1 MANAFPPAFQ
11 HFIDGL
17 RGIWA
22 KETETAVRMESALP
36 LLRDV
41 VNDPQMQEISAG
53 WPSTEGRKNLLF
65 YVDSDYG
72 FAINGVVRV
81 PGRTG
86 SVHDH
91 GNVWVAY
98 GVMTGTESLERY
110 TRLDDG
116 SKSDWAK
123 IELLSVTRGSSGKV
137 DLVPPYDIHAEQ
149 GGPTRSTAIILRS
162 ERLGDLPQNMFDLET
177 GHVKNGP
184 GATQIPYELRAY

>member
-17 RGIWA
+17 RDIWA
-22 KETETAVRMESALP
+22 KETETNARMESALP

-65 YVDSDYG
+65 YVDPEYG

-98 GVMTGTESLERY
+98 GVMTGSESLERY

-116 SKSDWAK
+116 SKPDWAEIK
-123 IELLSVTRGSSGKV
+123 LLSVTKGSSGKV

-177 GHVKNGP
+177 GLVKNGP
-184 GATQIPYELRAY
+184 GATQIPYELRA